1 MDVFL
6 FDLDD
11 TLIDTKIYAQL
22 YEPILRLIVEKKKLT
37 GESLDKKAAELG
49 LTKNRYGRWD
59 TGDLCRELGLLAEY
73 YEELEKTIEIVPV
86 LRDSV
91 LDVFS
96 KLREKKKKIG
106 IVSNSMR
113 RTIGLYLQK
122 YDLLPDVNFVFS
134 QDDAQCRKN
143 DPVFWKKLIQ
153 KEKLIPKECLV
164 VGDDPIDDG
173 EIPESLGFRTFLI
186 KSSESLRELKYGQMN
201 TI

>member
-22 YEPILRLIVEKKKLT
+22 YEPILRLIVEKRELT
-37 GESLDKKAAELG
+37 GKSLDKKAAEFG
-49 LTKNRYGRWD
+49 LTKNKYGRWD

-73 YEELEKTIEIVPV
+73 YEELEKMIEMVPV

-106 IVSNSMR
+106 VVSNSMR
-113 RTIGLYLQK
+113 RTIELYLQK
-122 YDLLPDVNFVFS
+122 YNLLPFVDFIFS
-134 QDDAQCRKN
+134 QNDAGCRKN

-153 KEKLIPKECLV
+153 KEKLNPEESLV
-164 VGDDPIDDG
+164 VGDDPIEDG
-173 EIPESLGFRTFLI
+173 EIPRSLGFKTFLI
-186 KSSESLRELKYGQMN
+186 KSSESLRDLQKIITFE
-201 TI
+201 I